1 MKLKDYLA
9 NAQLFPLMGVSQL
22 NDIGEVLDK
31 MLKSQHGLKT
41 CGGMITE
48 FVEPD
53 GTVSLDNQR
62 FIANALYQSYKAK
75 WDSLIK
81 FASEEVN
88 PLVEKMTK
96 TKTTYGKIV
105 DEKLGGKDIVNQT
118 DKIAG
123 FDSTDFVDKDSQE
136 HSTTH
141 GRTSNTTNT
150 GSDEKI
156 VESRLTQAEVLV
168 DYTLNVW
175 DKYGITRTIIADAVS
190 LLTLPVYELDE
201 EREEIKHE
209 SRTDCNIM

>member
-1 MKLKDYLA
+1 MKLKEYLA

-22 NDIGEVLDK
+22 NAIGEVLDK
-31 MLKSQHGLKT
+31 MLATQHGLKS
-41 CGGMITE
+41 CGAIITE

-53 GTVSLDNQR
+53 GTVSLENQR
-62 FIANALYQSYKAK
+62 FIANALYQSNKAK
-75 WDSLIK
+75 WDSLIN

-88 PLVEKMTK
+88 PLVERTTTVK
-96 TKTTYGKIV
+96 TKYGKIV
-105 DEKLGGKDIVNQT
+105 DEKLGGKDTVSQT

-150 GSDEKI
+150 GTDEKT

-168 DYTLNVW
+168 DYTLNFW
-175 DKYGITRTIIADAVS
+175 DKYGITRTVIADA
-190 LLTLPVYELDE
+190 LNFLTLPLYDLD
-201 EREEIKHE
+201 
-209 SRTDCNIM
+209 

>member
-31 MLKSQHGLKT
+31 MLKTQHGLKT

-48 FVEPD
+48 FVESD

-62 FIANALYQSYKAK
+62 FIANALYQSYRAK

-168 DYTLNVW
+168 DYTLNFW
-175 DKYGITRTIIADAVS
+175 DKYGITRTIIGDAVS
-190 LLTLPVYELDE
+190 FLTLPLYELD
-201 EREEIKHE
+201 
-209 SRTDCNIM
+209 

>member
-1 MKLKDYLA
+1 MKLKEYLA

-22 NDIGEVLDK
+22 NAIGEMLDK
-31 MLKSQHGLKT
+31 MLAAQHGMKT
-41 CGGMITE
+41 CGSIITE

-53 GTVSLDNQR
+53 GSVTLANQE
-62 FIANALYQSYKAK
+62 FIAKALYQNYKAK

-88 PLVEKMTK
+88 PLVEKTVK
-96 TKTTYGKIV
+96 TRTNYGKIV
-105 DEKLGGKDIVNQT
+105 DEKLGGTDTVNQT
-118 DKIAG
+118 DRIAG
-123 FDSTDFVDKDSQE
+123 FDSADFVNKDSQE

-168 DYTLNVW
+168 DYTLNFW
-175 DKYGITRTIIADAVS
+175 DKYGITRTVIADALS
-190 LLTLPVYELDE
+190 FLTLPLYELD
-201 EREEIKHE
+201 
-209 SRTDCNIM
+209 

>member
-168 DYTLNVW
+168 DYTLNFW
-175 DKYGITRTIIADAVS
+175 DKYGITRTIIADTVS
-190 LLTLPVYELDE
+190 FLTLPLYELD
-201 EREEIKHE
+201 
-209 SRTDCNIM
+209 

>member
-1 MKLKDYLA
+1 MKLKEYLA

-22 NDIGEVLDK
+22 NDVGEVLDK
-31 MLKSQHGLKT
+31 LLKTQHGMKT
-41 CGGMITE
+41 CGAIITE

-53 GTVSLDNQR
+53 GTVTLENQR
-62 FIANALYQSYKAK
+62 FIANALYQSNKAK

-88 PLVEKMTK
+88 PLIERTTTVRTK
-96 TKTTYGKIV
+96 YGKIV
-105 DEKLGGKDIVNQT
+105 DEKLGGKDVISQT

-141 GRTSNTTNT
+141 GRTSNTKNT
-150 GSDEKI
+150 GTDEKT

-168 DYTLNVW
+168 DYTLNFW
-175 DKYGITRTIIADAVS
+175 DKYGITRTLIADA
-190 LLTLPVYELDE
+190 LNFLTLPLYDLD
-201 EREEIKHE
+201 
-209 SRTDCNIM
+209 

>member
-1 MKLKDYLA
+1 MKLKDYMA

-22 NDIGEVLDK
+22 NVIGDVLDK
-31 MLKSQHGLKT
+31 ILKAQHGMKS
-41 CGGMITE
+41 CGAIITE

-53 GTVSLDNQR
+53 GTVSLENQR

-88 PLVEKMTK
+88 PLVEKTVKSK
-96 TKTTYGKIV
+96 TNYGKIV
-105 DEKLGGKDIVNQT
+105 DEKLGGTDTISQKDR
-118 DKIAG
+118 IAG

-168 DYTLNVW
+168 DYTLNFW
-175 DKYGITRTIIADAVS
+175 DKYGITRTVIADALS
-190 LLTLPVYELDE
+190 FLTLPLYDLD
-201 EREEIKHE
+201 
-209 SRTDCNIM
+209 

>member
-168 DYTLNVW
+168 DYTLNFW
-175 DKYGITRTIIADAVS
+175 DKYGITRTVIADAVS
-190 LLTLPVYELDE
+190 FLTLPLYELD
-201 EREEIKHE
+201 
-209 SRTDCNIM
+209 

>member
-1 MKLKDYLA
+1 MKLKEYLA

-22 NDIGEVLDK
+22 NDIGETLDTL
-31 MLKSQHGLKT
+31 MRTQYGLKT
-41 CGGMITE
+41 CGSIITE

-53 GTVSLDNQR
+53 GSVTPEHQE
-62 FIANALYQSYKAK
+62 FIAKALYQNYKAK

-88 PLVEKMTK
+88 PLVEKTTK

-105 DEKLGGKDIVNQT
+105 DEKLGGTDVVNQK
-118 DKIAG
+118 DRIAG

-141 GRTSNTTNT
+141 GRTSNTENK

-168 DYTLNVW
+168 DYTLNFW
-175 DKYGITRTIIADAVS
+175 DRYGITRTVIADAIS
-190 LLTLPVYELDE
+190 FLTLPLYNLD
-201 EREEIKHE
+201 
-209 SRTDCNIM
+209 

>member
-31 MLKSQHGLKT
+31 MLKTQHGMKT

-168 DYTLNVW
+168 DYTLNFW
-175 DKYGITRTIIADAVS
+175 DKYGITRTVIADAVS
-190 LLTLPVYELDE
+190 FLTLPLYELD
-201 EREEIKHE
+201 
-209 SRTDCNIM
+209 

>member
-9 NAQLFPLMGVSQL
+9 NAQLFPLMDVSQL
-22 NDIGEVLDK
+22 NGIGEVLDK
-31 MLKSQHGLKT
+31 LLATQHGLKT
-41 CGGMITE
+41 CGSMITE
-48 FVEPD
+48 FLEPD
-53 GTVSLDNQR
+53 GTVTLDNQR
-62 FIANALYQSYKAK
+62 FIANALYQCHKEK
-75 WDSLIK
+75 WDSLIN

-88 PLVEKMTK
+88 PLVEKTTK

-105 DEKLGGKDIVNQT
+105 DEKLGGKDVISQT

-123 FDSTDFVDKDSQE
+123 FDSTDFVNKDSQE

-168 DYTLNVW
+168 DYTLNFC
-175 DKYGITRTIIADAVS
+175 DKYGITRTVIADA
-190 LLTLPVYELDE
+190 LNFLTLPLYDLD
-201 EREEIKHE
+201 
-209 SRTDCNIM
+209 

>member
-22 NDIGEVLDK
+22 NAIGEVLDK
-31 MLKSQHGLKT
+31 LLRTQHGMKT
-41 CGGMITE
+41 CGAIITE

-53 GTVSLDNQR
+53 GTVSLENQQ
-62 FIANALYQSYKAK
+62 FIANALYQSNKAK

-88 PLVEKMTK
+88 PLIERTTTVK
-96 TKTTYGKIV
+96 TKYGKIV
-105 DEKLGGKDIVNQT
+105 DEKLGGKDVINQT

-141 GRTSNTTNT
+141 GRTSNTKNT
-150 GSDEKI
+150 GTDEKT

-168 DYTLNVW
+168 DYTLNFW
-175 DKYGITRTIIADAVS
+175 DKYGITRTLIADALS
-190 LLTLPVYELDE
+190 FLTLPLYDLD
-201 EREEIKHE
+201 
-209 SRTDCNIM
+209 

>member
-1 MKLKDYLA
+1 MMKLKDYLA

-31 MLKSQHGLKT
+31 MLKTQHGLKT

-168 DYTLNVW
+168 DYTLNFW
-175 DKYGITRTIIADAVS
+175 DKYGITRTIIGDAVS
-190 LLTLPVYELDE
+190 FLTLPLYELD
-201 EREEIKHE
+201 
-209 SRTDCNIM
+209 

>member
-22 NDIGEVLDK
+22 NTIGEVLDK
-31 MLKSQHGLKT
+31 MLKTQHGLKS
-41 CGGMITE
+41 CGAIITE

-53 GTVSLDNQR
+53 GTVTLENQR

-88 PLVEKMTK
+88 PLVEKTVK
-96 TKTTYGKIV
+96 TRTNYGKIV
-105 DEKLGGKDIVNQT
+105 DEKLGGTDTVSQT
-118 DKIAG
+118 DRIAG

-141 GRTSNTTNT
+141 GRTSNTTHT
-150 GSDEKI
+150 QEVMK
-156 VESRLTQAEVLV
+156 RL
-168 DYTLNVW
+168 
-175 DKYGITRTIIADAVS
+175 
-190 LLTLPVYELDE
+190 
-201 EREEIKHE
+201 
-209 SRTDCNIM
+209 

>member
-1 MKLKDYLA
+1 MKLKEYLA

-22 NDIGEVLDK
+22 NVIGDVLDK
-31 MLKSQHGLKT
+31 ILKSQHGLKS
-41 CGGMITE
+41 CGAIITE

-53 GTVSLDNQR
+53 GTVSLENQQ
-62 FIANALYQSYKAK
+62 FIANALYQSNKAK

-88 PLVEKMTK
+88 PLVEKTVK
-96 TKTTYGKIV
+96 TRTNYGKIV
-105 DEKLGGKDIVNQT
+105 DEKLGGTDTISQKDR
-118 DKIAG
+118 IAG

-168 DYTLNVW
+168 DYTLNFW
-175 DKYGITRTIIADAVS
+175 DKYGITRTVIADALS
-190 LLTLPVYELDE
+190 FLTLPLYDLD
-201 EREEIKHE
+201 
-209 SRTDCNIM
+209 

>member
-88 PLVEKMTK
+88 PLVEKTVK
-96 TKTTYGKIV
+96 TKTNYGKIV
-105 DEKLGGKDIVNQT
+105 DEKLGGTDTISQKDR
-118 DKIAG
+118 IAG

-141 GRTSNTTNT
+141 GRTSNTTNK

-168 DYTLNVW
+168 DYTLNFW
-175 DKYGITRTIIADAVS
+175 DKYGITRTVIADAVS
-190 LLTLPVYELDE
+190 FLTLPLYEVD
-201 EREEIKHE
+201 
-209 SRTDCNIM
+209 

>member
-22 NDIGEVLDK
+22 NAIGDVLDE
-31 MLKSQHGLKT
+31 LLRTQHGMKT
-41 CGGMITE
+41 CGAIITE

-53 GTVSLDNQR
+53 GTVSLDHQR
-62 FIANALYQSYKAK
+62 FIANALYQVNKAK

-88 PLVEKMTK
+88 PLVERS
-96 TKTTYGKIV
+96 TTVKNKYGKIV
-105 DEKLGGKDIVNQT
+105 DEKLGGTDTVSQT
-118 DKIAG
+118 DRIAG

-150 GSDEKI
+150 GSDERT
-156 VESRLTQAEVLV
+156 VEGRLTQAEVLV
-168 DYTLNVW
+168 DYTLNFW
-175 DKYGITRTIIADAVS
+175 DKYGITRTVIADALS
-190 LLTLPVYELDE
+190 FLTLPLYDLD
-201 EREEIKHE
+201 
-209 SRTDCNIM
+209 

>member
-31 MLKSQHGLKT
+31 MLKSQHGLKS

-168 DYTLNVW
+168 DYTLNFW

-190 LLTLPVYELDE
+190 FLTLPLYELD
-201 EREEIKHE
+201 
-209 SRTDCNIM
+209 

>member
-22 NDIGEVLDK
+22 NAIGEVLDK
-31 MLKSQHGLKT
+31 MLKTQHGLKT
-41 CGGMITE
+41 CGSIITE

-53 GTVSLDNQR
+53 GTVTLENQR
-62 FIANALYQSYKAK
+62 FISNALYQSYKAK

-88 PLVEKMTK
+88 PLVEKTVK
-96 TKTTYGKIV
+96 VRTNYGKIV
-105 DEKLGGKDIVNQT
+105 DEKLGGTDTVNQT
-118 DKIAG
+118 DRIAG
-123 FDSTDFVDKDSQE
+123 FDSADFVDKDSQE

-168 DYTLNVW
+168 DYTLNFW
-175 DKYGITRTIIADAVS
+175 DKYGITRTVIADALS
-190 LLTLPVYELDE
+190 FLTLPLYELD
-201 EREEIKHE
+201 
-209 SRTDCNIM
+209 

>member
-1 MKLKDYLA
+1 MKLKEYLA

-22 NDIGEVLDK
+22 NAIGEVLDK
-31 MLKSQHGLKT
+31 LLRTQHGMKT
-41 CGGMITE
+41 CGSIITE

-53 GTVSLDNQR
+53 GTVSLENQR
-62 FIANALYQSYKAK
+62 FIANALYQSNKAK

-88 PLVEKMTK
+88 PLVERTTTVK
-96 TKTTYGKIV
+96 TKYGKIV
-105 DEKLGGKDIVNQT
+105 DEKLGGKDTVSQT

-141 GRTSNTTNT
+141 GRTSNTKNT
-150 GSDEKI
+150 GTDEKT

-168 DYTLNVW
+168 DYTLNFW
-175 DKYGITRTIIADAVS
+175 DKYGITRTVIADALS
-190 LLTLPVYELDE
+190 FLTLPLYDLD
-201 EREEIKHE
+201 
-209 SRTDCNIM
+209 

>member
-22 NDIGEVLDK
+22 NVIGDVLDK
-31 MLKSQHGLKT
+31 ILKTQHGMKS
-41 CGGMITE
+41 CGAIITE

-53 GTVSLDNQR
+53 GTVTLDNQK
-62 FIANALYQSYKAK
+62 FIANALYQCNKDK

-88 PLVEKMTK
+88 PLVEKTVK
-96 TKTTYGKIV
+96 TKTNYGKVV
-105 DEKLGGKDIVNQT
+105 DEKLGGTDTISQKDR
-118 DKIAG
+118 IAG
-123 FDSTDFVDKDSQE
+123 FDSTDFVDKNSQE

-141 GRTSNTTNT
+141 GRTSNTTNK

-168 DYTLNVW
+168 DYTLNFW
-175 DKYGITRTIIADAVS
+175 DKYGIIRTVIADALS
-190 LLTLPVYELDE
+190 FLTLPLYDLD
-201 EREEIKHE
+201 
-209 SRTDCNIM
+209 

>member
-9 NAQLFPLMGVSQL
+9 NAQLFPLMGISQL
-22 NDIGEVLDK
+22 NTIGEMLDN
-31 MLKSQHGLKT
+31 MLATPHGLKS
-41 CGGMITE
+41 CGAIITE

-53 GTVSLDNQR
+53 GTVSLENQR
-62 FIANALYQSYKAK
+62 FIANALYQRYKAK

-88 PLVEKMTK
+88 PLVEKTVK
-96 TKTTYGKIV
+96 TKTNYGKIV
-105 DEKLGGKDIVNQT
+105 DEKLGGTDTISQKDR
-118 DKIAG
+118 IAG

-150 GSDEKI
+150 GTDEKT

-168 DYTLNVW
+168 DYTLNFW
-175 DKYGITRTIIADAVS
+175 DKYGITRTVIADAIS
-190 LLTLPVYELDE
+190 FLTLPLYDLD
-201 EREEIKHE
+201 
-209 SRTDCNIM
+209 

>member
-1 MKLKDYLA
+1 MKLKEYLA

-22 NDIGEVLDK
+22 NAIGEVLDK
-31 MLKSQHGLKT
+31 LLRTQHGMKT
-41 CGGMITE
+41 CGSIITE

-53 GTVSLDNQR
+53 GTVSLENQR
-62 FIANALYQSYKAK
+62 FIANALYQSNKAK

-88 PLVEKMTK
+88 PLVERTTTVK
-96 TKTTYGKIV
+96 TKYGKIV
-105 DEKLGGKDIVNQT
+105 DEKLGGKDTVSQT

-141 GRTSNTTNT
+141 GRTSNTKNT
-150 GSDEKI
+150 GTDEKT

-168 DYTLNVW
+168 DYTLNFW
-175 DKYGITRTIIADAVS
+175 DKHGITRTVIADA
-190 LLTLPVYELDE
+190 LNFLTLPLYDLD
-201 EREEIKHE
+201 
-209 SRTDCNIM
+209 

>member
-31 MLKSQHGLKT
+31 MLKTQHGLKT

-105 DEKLGGKDIVNQT
+105 NEKLGGKDIVNQT

-168 DYTLNVW
+168 DYTLNFW

-190 LLTLPVYELDE
+190 FLTLPLYELD
-201 EREEIKHE
+201 
-209 SRTDCNIM
+209 